1 VSAPALVTGLFDRLP
16 RGGHELVVFDINRF
30 TDIEPILKRDP
41 GSWLDAMIERAGRS
55 FTATVVSN
63 QSEKTRAVVAHQRR
77 ANAAEITV
85 SELGLAWPPDLYS
98 LAHVALPFPPDD
110 PLYGGP
116 DAAQSPGLQLG
127 KLALRGEHGV
137 LQISAGDML
146 RLRWNPFHSY
156 IERRMVEVV
165 RGLEPASP

>member
-1 VSAPALVTGLFDRLP
+1 VSAPALETGLFDRLP